1 LHEHDRR
8 RRQRIVDVDGGR
20 LIAMEPEP
28 PNNVVTLGELA
39 MRARPAHIVVIGNEK
54 GGAGKTTL
62 SMHLTAALLALEM
75 RVACV
80 DLDSRQQSFARYIAN
95 RKRWIE
101 TSHAALKMPDVAVIE
116 RSQRESRTL
125 AEGEE
130 RQRFE
135 RVISGLVMT
144 HDFIVFDCPGQDN
157 YLVRLAHS
165 LADTLVT
172 PINDSFVDLDLLGQ
186 VDPVTFK
193 IERPSV
199 YAEMVWECRKRRMTA
214 ARKSIDWVVVRNR
227 LSGLESKNKK
237 RVGDA
242 LQELSARIGF
252 RVGPSVAERV
262 TYRELFPMGLTLFDL
277 TQGRVPHTMSHVSA
291 KAEMRAL
298 LNFLKLPGVSAP
310 KAGEQTDAAESG
322 ATETDAAAE

>member
-1 LHEHDRR
+1 
-8 RRQRIVDVDGGR
+8 
-20 LIAMEPEP
+20 MERDP
-28 PNNVVTLGELA
+28 PNNVVTLGELT
-39 MRARPAHIVVIGNEK
+39 MRARPAHIVVVGNEK

-62 SMHLTAALLALEM
+62 SMHLAAALLASDM

-101 TSHAALKMPDVAVIE
+101 TSGAALKMPDIEVIE

-125 AEGEE
+125 AESEE
-130 RQRFE
+130 RARFE
-135 RVISGLVMT
+135 RVVSALIVT

-172 PINDSFVDLDLLGQ
+172 PINDSFVDLDLLGH
-186 VDPVTFK
+186 VDPVTYK

-199 YAEMVWECRKRRMTA
+199 YAEMVWECRKRRMSA

-227 LSGLESKNKK
+227 LSGLETKNKK

-242 LQELSARIGF
+242 LRELSVRVGF

-262 TYRELFPMGLTLFDL
+262 TYRELFPMGLTLFDM
-277 TQGRVPHTMSHVSA
+277 TKGKVSPSMSHLTA

-298 LNFLKLPGVSAP
+298 LHFLKLPGVTAP
-310 KAGEQTDAAESG
+310 VQELQDPEPPMTLLP
-322 ATETDAAAE
+322 ETDAAAE

>member
-1 LHEHDRR
+1 
-8 RRQRIVDVDGGR
+8 
-20 LIAMEPEP
+20 MEQDP
-28 PNNVVTLGELA
+28 PNNVVTLGEIA
-39 MRARPAHIVVIGNEK
+39 MRARPAHIVVVGNEK

-62 SMHLTAALLALEM
+62 SMHLTAALLASDM

-101 TSHAALKMPDVAVIE
+101 ASGAALKMPDVSVIE

-125 AEGEE
+125 AESEE

-135 RVISGLVMT
+135 RLISGLVMT
-144 HDFIVFDCPGQDN
+144 HDFVVFDCPGQDN

-172 PINDSFVDLDLLGQ
+172 PINDSFVDLDLLGH
-186 VDPVTFK
+186 VDPVSFK
-193 IERPSV
+193 VEGPSV
-199 YAEMVWECRKRRMTA
+199 YAEMVWDCRKRRMSA

-227 LSGLESKNKK
+227 LSGLETKNKK

-242 LQELSARIGF
+242 LKDLSGRVGFRIG
-252 RVGPSVAERV
+252 PSIAERV
-262 TYRELFPMGLTLFDL
+262 IYRELFPMGLTLFDM
-277 TQGRVPHTMSHVSA
+277 TQGKVPHTMAHLTA
-291 KAEMRAL
+291 KAEMRGL
-298 LNFLKLPGVSAP
+298 LQVLKLPGVTAP
-310 KAGEQTDAAESG
+310 KAPDAETQAAANNGEA
-322 ATETDAAAE
+322 DAAAE

>member
-1 LHEHDRR
+1 
-8 RRQRIVDVDGGR
+8 
-20 LIAMEPEP
+20 MEQDP
-28 PNNVVTLGELA
+28 PNSVVTIGELT
-39 MRARPAHIVVIGNEK
+39 MRARPAHIVVVGNEK

-62 SMHLTAALLALEM
+62 SMHLTAALLASNM

-80 DLDSRQQSFARYIAN
+80 DLDSRQQSFARYISN

-101 TSHAALKMPDVAVIE
+101 TSGAALKMPDLEVME
-116 RSQRESRTL
+116 RSMRESRTL

-130 RQRFE
+130 RGRFE
-135 RVISGLVMT
+135 RIVSSLVMT

-186 VDPVTFK
+186 VDPFTFK
-193 IERPSV
+193 IEKPSV
-199 YAEMVWECRKRRMTA
+199 YAEMVWECRKRRMSA

-227 LSGLESKNKK
+227 LSGLETKNKK

-242 LQELSARIGF
+242 LRELSVKVGF

-262 TYRELFPMGLTLFDL
+262 LYREMFPMGLTLFDL
-277 TQGRVPHTMSHVSA
+277 TQGKIPQSISHLTA
-291 KAEMRAL
+291 KAEMRDL
-298 LNFLKLPGVSAP
+298 LHFLRLPGVTAP
-310 KAGEQTDAAESG
+310 RSEPAAD
-322 ATETDAAAE
+322 TDAAAE